1 MIKTDSIDSPADLN
15 SKQTKFKSRKMLPEL
30 KYLQNTL

>member
-1 MIKTDSIDSPADLN
+1 MIKTGSIDSPADLN
-15 SKQTKFKSRKMLPEL
+15 SKQAKFKRRKMLSEL